1 MAEDA
6 RPRIRGINPPPEIVE
21 EARSRNFDYQIINWT
36 EYLLMVVAGLF
47 GIVIAV
53 AGSFSGLVILAI
65 PIGGVYIWIN
75 NKRQQLDQRQP
86 VSQLP
91 IPLHVYNREF
101 TAPLADNSV
110 VRTNI
115 FFTLPVSLARL
126 DAQLDTVTEKEFLI
140 FVATKTTPP
149 SAQEIEN
156 HLCSRLVTFQDEN
169 QIPVLRVEV
178 SLHIHIPSQK
188 PKGGGSVSV

>member
-1 MAEDA
+1 MAEDT
-6 RPRIRGINPPPEIVE
+6 RPRIRGINPPPEKLE
-21 EARSRNFDYQIINWT
+21 EAERWKSEHQNVNAS
-36 EYLLMVVAGLF
+36 EYLLMVFAAVIGIIVAF
-47 GIVIAV
+47 T
-53 AGSFSGLVILAI
+53 GSFLGLVLVAI
-65 PIGGVYIWIN
+65 PIGFAYLWISG
-75 NKRQQLDQRQP
+75 KRKQFEQLSP
-86 VSQLP
+86 VTNLP